1 MKSKY
6 FILLICFLSILQFQK
21 LSAQDHMNVYM
32 TNGSIQSFAIDSI
45 QKITFDNLIWVE
57 DKVHVVEQLLKMKL
71 YPNPASQWIEV
82 EYELVDRGKVSLEIS
97 SMNGKVIDNYDLGNQ
112 LPGRQHKRLNLHH
125 YRQGEYV
132 CIIRQNNQF
141 VSKIIIVK
149 H

>member
-57 DKVHVVEQLLKMKL
+57 DKVHVVEQLLKMKQQHIT
-71 YPNPASQWIEV
+71 PASTQEH
-82 EYELVDRGKVSLEIS
+82 GA
-97 SMNGKVIDNYDLGNQ
+97 
-112 LPGRQHKRLNLHH
+112 
-125 YRQGEYV
+125 
-132 CIIRQNNQF
+132 
-141 VSKIIIVK
+141 
-149 H
+149 